1 MVVVTV
7 TVVTRSFG
15 RNNGPN
21 QNNERDGGKQCG
33 A

>member
-1 MVVVTV
+1 MVTV

-15 RNNGPN
+15 RNNGSN

-33 A
+33 T